1 MSTQQQRRQI
11 LIVAKDE
18 DLRESLA
25 DTLESAGGYLVT
37 QAGTFEDALSEI
49 LLHEFSLVL
58 TEAELPDL
66 SGMDLLAVVNG
77 LSPNVEVMIIDD
89 DLSAKSAMAAF
100 RLGAVDYFSK
110 PINMEFILMQ
120 IQQRLDL
127 PARAEVDKDAKPAA
141 PRPARDREAYLNP
154 RMRAAALMLRRDQ
167 FEKIN
172 VELNRLRTQVK
183 ANFVGLVD
191 AGGNM
196 VGATGALE
204 NTDLILLKQALTI
217 DHDST
222 RSLASILD
230 EQHFTSSYFEGEN
243 SGVYI
248 VEFGHPYLVSL
259 VVICEATVKPGMV
272 WLYGKRTSATIGEIL
287 SSLES
292 GRTTT
297 VSLPVITP
305 VVPGDSLS

>member
-1 MSTQQQRRQI
+1 MNTQLRGQI

-18 DLRESLA
+18 DLRETLA
-25 DTLESAGGYLVT
+25 DTLASAGGYLVT

-49 LLHEFSLVL
+49 LLHEFALVL

-77 LSPNVEVMIIDD
+77 LSPNVDVMIIDD

-120 IQQRLDL
+120 VQQRLDL
-127 PARAEVDKDAKPAA
+127 PARDESAEEKKAAAA
-141 PRPARDREAYLNP
+141 PRPARDRESYLNP

-196 VGATGALE
+196 VGATGSLE
-204 NTDLILLKQALTI
+204 NADLILLKQALTI

-222 RSLASILD
+222 KSLASILN
-230 EQHFTSSYFEGEN
+230 EQHFASSYFEGEN

-259 VVICEATVKPGMV
+259 VVICAATVKPGMV

-292 GRTTT
+292 SRTTL
-297 VSLPVITP
+297 SLPVITP
-305 VVPGDSLS
+305 VVPGDGLS